1 MKLFTGNSLHH
12 TKFIV
17 KVQVQIPLTEACKQ
31 GIAWFGCCEKTWS
44 SLNIGWSN
52 KLIDTIQSVNSILE
66 IGCISDFRPSDRPVF
81 LCWKNLSLSPR
92 FCGPFQVLQCIGKV
106 AYRLDLLADVHIHPI
121 FHVSCL
127 KKKIGEKAVSQSALP
142 TVGDDGRIRLEPI
155 VIWDRQL
162 VKKNNC
168 AAVKVLVQWSNS
180 FAEDVTWEDW
190 DQLRARFSR
199 RTVMTLSY
207 SRIAL
212 IKLELM
218 ENMLMAVMCQDLMQI
233 SWSDHLNLLNLF
245 NRYQ

>member
-1 MKLFTGNSLHH
+1 MKQQADRYHSEREF
-12 TKFIV
+12 
-17 KVQVQIPLTEACKQ
+17 
-31 GIAWFGCCEKTWS
+31 
-44 SLNIGWSN
+44 NIRDWVYIRLRAFRQTS
-52 KLIDTIQSVNSILE
+52 ISV
-66 IGCISDFRPSDRPVF
+66 
-81 LCWKNLSLSPR
+81 WKNLSLSPR

-190 DQLRARFSR
+190 DKLRARFSR
-199 RTVMTLSY
+199 RTVIILSY

-218 ENMLMAVMCQDLMQI
+218 ENMLMEVVPGSYANIMEWPSQSTEFV
-233 SWSDHLNLLNLF
+233 
-245 NRYQ
+245 